1 MQRSSVARLIISL
14 FICFSVMLY
23 NFAGLIKPIEAEADI
38 FSVPA
43 NGIKTEKK
51 EKTEEKTEKEEEIDQ
66 PKEEIK
72 QQENVSSKETASLPV
87 SAEDVAGQIIEK
99 YISPYNASA
108 SYNKV
113 FLKNNTGVK
122 VDIKG
127 LLEAKLGFTV
137 TADNSTPQVL
147 IVHTH
152 ATESFMPADSD
163 YYTSSFAPRSTENEK
178 NMVKIGAIVAQK
190 LNDAGIK
197 TLHDVTLHDYPEYN
211 GSYNRSASTV
221 KSYLKKYP
229 SIKIVL
235 DLHRDAVS
243 SGESDKVKLVTEIE
257 GKKAAQVM
265 LVMGSNTGGIT
276 SFPNWQE
283 NLKLAFK
290 LQQSIE
296 TKYPTLAR
304 PLLLMSRI
312 YNQNLTTGSLLLEFG
327 TDANSFEEVWYSAE
341 LVGNALVETLK

>member
-1 MQRSSVARLIISL
+1 MQRSSIIRLLISL
-14 FICFSVMLY
+14 LVSFSVIFY
-23 NFAGLIKPIEAEADI
+23 NFINIINPVNLQESSFLI
-38 FSVPA
+38 PA
-43 NGIKTEKK
+43 NDIILKP
-51 EKTEEKTEKEEEIDQ
+51 EKTEKPQEEKIAET
-66 PKEEIK
+66 KEPETK
-72 QQENVSSKETASLPV
+72 VEENTTSQAVSSLPV
-87 SAEDVAGQIIEK
+87 SAEDIAGKIIKK
-99 YISPYNASA
+99 YISPYNASS
-108 SYNKV
+108 SYDKV
-113 FLKNNTGVK
+113 YVKNNTGVN
-122 VDIKG
+122 VDIKALTEG
-127 LLEAKLGFTV
+127 KLGFKIENNS
-137 TADNSTPQVL
+137 DNPQVL
-147 IVHTH
+147 ILHTH
-152 ATESFMPADSD
+152 ATETFMEQDSEF
-163 YYTSSFAPRSTENEK
+163 YTSSFLSRSQENEK

-211 GSYNRSASTV
+211 GSYTRSANTI

-229 SIKIVL
+229 SIKVVL
-235 DLHRDAVS
+235 DLHRDAVT

-290 LQQSIE
+290 LQQKLE
-296 TKYPTLAR
+296 EKYPTLAR

-327 TDANSFEEVWYSAE
+327 TDANSLDEVWYSAE
-341 LVGNALVETLK
+341 LVGNALIETLE